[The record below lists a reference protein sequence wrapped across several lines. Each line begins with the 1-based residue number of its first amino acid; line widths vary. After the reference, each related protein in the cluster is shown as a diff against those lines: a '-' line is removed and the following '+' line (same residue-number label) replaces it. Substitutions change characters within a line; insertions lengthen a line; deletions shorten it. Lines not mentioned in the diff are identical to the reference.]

1 MALDRDGRSP
11 QTLGAGR
18 GDALLVRSRKA
29 GRAAAKA
36 EKEIAK
42 AAKAERRATEKEAE
56 IRAKER
62 DEEAGPELITGVTV
76 KRYIG
81 IARIVVPVLMPLV
94 YQAAGAARARIDDQ
108 RARRL
113 GVAPDELAEFSG
125 RGAALYAR
133 IHNIALS
140 AQELRTR
147 RTSTSGEPEDVR
159 SFAAETENRLSD
171 LEAAVRAAEQM
182 PAPRRRRAH
191 VAIGAELDRIEGAV
205 LERWGLDASPSAPS
219 VSSTDAVR

>member
-1 MALDRDGRSP
+1 MALDREGRSP

-36 EKEIAK
+36 EKQIAK
-42 AAKAERRATEKEAE
+42 AAKAERKATEKEEE

-62 DEEAGPELITGVTV
+62 DEAEPELVTGMTV

-81 IARIVVPVLMPLV
+81 IARVVVPVLMPLI

-125 RGAALYAR
+125 RGATLYAR

-147 RTSTSGEPEDVR
+147 RTSTSGEPADVR
-159 SFAAETENRLSD
+159 SFAADTENRLSD

-191 VAIGAELDRIEGAV
+191 VAVGAELDRIEGAV
-205 LERWGLDASPSAPS
+205 LERWGLENSPSSPAQAPR
-219 VSSTDAVR
+219 DAVR